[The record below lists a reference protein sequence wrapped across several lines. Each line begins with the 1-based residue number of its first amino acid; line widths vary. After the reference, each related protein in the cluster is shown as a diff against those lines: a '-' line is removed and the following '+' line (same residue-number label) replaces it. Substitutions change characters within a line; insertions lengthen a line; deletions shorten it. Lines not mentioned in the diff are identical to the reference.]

1 VPTVLLIRH
10 GQASFG
16 AADYDVLSATGERQ
30 AQIVAAALARRG
42 YHPSRVITGSMRR
55 QIDTAAAFD
64 GPAPEVDRRWDEYDA
79 NDVLTHHSS
88 SPARLDGPAADEDGE
103 GEPLTSKRFQAIL
116 EPALEAW
123 IALAEETPAR
133 QSWPRFSGAGSAALA
148 ELAGELGRGETAV
161 VVSSGGTIAALA
173 GGLLGAPALAFPA
186 LNRVMVNASVTK
198 VAIGAGGLNLVGFN
212 DHSHLEEVDR
222 SLVTYR

>member
-16 AADYDVLSATGERQ
+16 AADYDVLSPTGERQ

-42 YHPSRVITGSMRR
+42 YQPIRVITGSMQR
-55 QIDTAAAFD
+55 QIETAAAFE
-64 GPAPEVDRRWDEYDA
+64 GPAPEVDRRWDEYDP
-79 NDVLTHHSS
+79 NDVLTHHSG
-88 SPARLDGPAADEDGE
+88 SPVRLDGPAAGE
-103 GEPLTSKRFQAIL
+103 GGEDEPLSSKRFQAIL
-116 EPALEAW
+116 EPALETW
-123 IALAEETPAR
+123 IELAEQSPAR
-133 QSWPRFSGAGSAALA
+133 QSWPEFSGAGSAALA
-148 ELAGELGRGETAV
+148 ELAAELGRGETAV
-161 VVSSGGTIAALA
+161 VVTSGGTIAALA
-173 GGLLGAPALAFPA
+173 GGLLGAPALAFSA

-198 VAIGAGGLNLVGFN
+198 VVIGSSGVNLVGFN

>member
-1 VPTVLLIRH
+1 MPTVLLIRH

-16 AADYDVLSATGERQ
+16 GADYDVLSATGERQ
-30 AQIVAAALARRG
+30 AQIAAAALARRG
-42 YHPSRVITGSMRR
+42 YEPSRVITGSMRR
-55 QIDTAAAFD
+55 QVDTAAAFA
-64 GPAPEVDRRWDEYDA
+64 GPAPEVDRRWNEYDA
-79 NDVLTHHSS
+79 DDVLTHHSES
-88 SPARLDGPAADEDGE
+88 AARLGGAAAEGGE

-116 EPALEAW
+116 EPALAAW
-123 IALAEETPAR
+123 IETAEGSPAR
-133 QSWPRFSGAGSAALA
+133 QSWPQFSSAGSAAFA

-161 VVSSGGTIAALA
+161 VVTSGGTIAALA

-198 VAIGAGGLNLVGFN
+198 VAIGAGGVNLIGFN

-222 SLVTYR
+222 GLVTYR